1 MRRTQGFSISVTSS
15 SAISTTNT
23 FYDLVQG
30 VRQLDIQKQRLEQS
44 TAALDL
50 AKRKF
55 EIGLIAEVQA
65 TMTEPYEVIAYT
77 E

>member
-1 MRRTQGFSISVTSS
+1 M
-15 SAISTTNT
+15 
-23 FYDLVQG
+23 
-30 VRQLDIQKQRLEQS
+30 KQRLEQS

-55 EIGLIAEVQA
+55 EIGLITEVQA